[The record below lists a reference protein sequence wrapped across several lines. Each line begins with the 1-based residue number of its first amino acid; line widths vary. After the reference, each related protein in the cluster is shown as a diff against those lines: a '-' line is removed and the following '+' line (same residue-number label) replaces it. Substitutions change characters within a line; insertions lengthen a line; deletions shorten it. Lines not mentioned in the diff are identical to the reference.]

1 VKRLCIPH
9 IRHILRYLRRLAA
22 PKIVSS
28 LTSSRDLFLSH
39 AATSLHSV
47 QLGTMILLGTP
58 WGQSALMASNARS
71 RSGALNHLSRVFAQ
85 DRRDDGPIF
94 LQVRPDNAVLCG
106 AGRQGRVVAVG
117 AQRGLGGLERL
128 ALPKRDG
135 CRVIGTGALHAGE
148 IVEFK

>member
-1 VKRLCIPH
+1 VKRLCIPQ

-22 PKIVSS
+22 LKIVSS

-71 RSGALNHLSRVFAQ
+71 RSGALLRRRGASTGDEIRDHLAD
-85 DRRDDGPIF
+85 DRGQHI
-94 LQVRPDNAVLCG
+94 
-106 AGRQGRVVAVG
+106 GRVLPTDEVEALECFVDEVERVS
-117 AQRGLGGLERL
+117 AISKDAIGLGRE
-128 ALPKRDG
+128 
-135 CRVIGTGALHAGE
+135 
-148 IVEFK
+148 